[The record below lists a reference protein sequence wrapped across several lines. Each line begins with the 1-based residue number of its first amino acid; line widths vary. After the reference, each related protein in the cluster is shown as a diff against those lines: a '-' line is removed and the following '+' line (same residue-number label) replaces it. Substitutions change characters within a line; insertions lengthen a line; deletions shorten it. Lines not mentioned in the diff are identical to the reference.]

1 MDSITTVVETDSKL
15 MVKQD
20 TRALELVKAPAP
32 RPVWATTSTVQ
43 TLMRAFKLEKIAQLE
58 KKATET
64 HNCLLIKHGDSTL
77 HDQQGSPKE
86 KKTNK
91 KRRRTEKNKRKAS
104 THEHAHTH
112 TRGTHAHTR
121 GTHAHTHATKG
132 A

>member
-20 TRALELVKAPAP
+20 TRALELVKAP
-32 RPVWATTSTVQ
+32 RPVWATTTVQ
-43 TLMRAFKLEKIAQLE
+43 TLMRAFKLEKIAQLD

-86 KKTNK
+86 KKK
-91 KRRRTEKNKRKAS
+91 LS
-104 THEHAHTH
+104 TYLTQ
-112 TRGTHAHTR
+112 
-121 GTHAHTHATKG
+121 
-132 A
+132 